1 MPDGTKV
8 FGKAINDNP
17 EKYFTKDM
25 LDKIDEETKKQF
37 SYGSDNP
44 A

>member
-1 MPDGTKV
+1 MAYTT
-8 FGKAINDNP
+8 INDP

-25 LDKIDEETKKQF
+25 LDKIDEQAKKQF